1 MATITNDEK
10 EQVQKLQ
17 EKYSELTVKLGQ
29 LSMEISDQET
39 TLTNLNDLK
48 ATLLVEYND
57 ARKAEKAFID
67 SLSDKYGNGS
77 LNLETGEFLPVE

>member
-1 MATITNDEK
+1 MATITNEEK

-29 LSMEISDQET
+29 ITMEVSDLET
-39 TLTNLNDLK
+39 MLTNLNDLK
-48 ATLLVEYND
+48 NTLLVEYTN
-57 ARKAEKAFID
+57 ARNSEKAFID
-67 SLSDKYGNGS
+67 SLSDKYGNGN